1 MGLITDVRV
10 RQPARN
16 DLVASELTVAGI
28 GAGFEGTIVIRVR
41 NRAGRVLAETSA
53 QSAGGGFGIGEFRAR
68 VTVDDPPRPGTTVVV
83 EVGGDD
89 PTGGPGTNLRRVE
102 VIMFADM
109 QGWLLYRVESGD
121 TLSGIVRKV
130 RDYTRTTV
138 AQIVAANPRIEDPD
152 LIQVGWRLRI
162 PIR

>member
-1 MGLITDVRV
+1 MGLINDVHV
-10 RQPARN
+10 RQPAKN
-16 DLVASELTVAGI
+16 DLVASAFTVAGI

-41 NRAGRVLAETSA
+41 THNGRQLAQTSA

-68 VTVDDPPRPGTTVVV
+68 VEVADPPRPGTPVIV
-83 EVGGDD
+83 EVFGDN
-89 PTGGPGTNLRRVE
+89 PSGGPGFNLREVQ
-102 VIMFADM
+102 VIMFGDM

-121 TLSGIVRKV
+121 TLTGIVRKV
-130 RDYTRTTV
+130 RDFTRTTI

-152 LIQVGWRLRI
+152 LIQVGWRLRV